1 MSQGGFG
8 AYSEAKLVSQFLQ
21 KNFKCD
27 KMSQNSTVFS
37 VSYSSDCVLS
47 SNFHQFQFYHFPGDW
62 FILYQMSKNLNQRF
76 FAEFITVLAL
86 TVNPDPNIEPEEP
99 EIYLTEE
106 DLERRRNGPASRASS
121 ESSDSSENSGGGG
134 SGDGEEG
141 MYHSVEM
148 S

>member
-1 MSQGGFG
+1 
-8 AYSEAKLVSQFLQ
+8 
-21 KNFKCD
+21 
-27 KMSQNSTVFS
+27 
-37 VSYSSDCVLS
+37 
-47 SNFHQFQFYHFPGDW
+47 
-62 FILYQMSKNLNQRF
+62 MSKNLNQRF

-121 ESSDSSENSGGGG
+121 ESSDSSENSAGG

-141 MYHSVEM
+141 TTVHYAAETFKMLS
-148 S
+148 

>member
-1 MSQGGFG
+1 
-8 AYSEAKLVSQFLQ
+8 
-21 KNFKCD
+21 
-27 KMSQNSTVFS
+27 
-37 VSYSSDCVLS
+37 
-47 SNFHQFQFYHFPGDW
+47 
-62 FILYQMSKNLNQRF
+62 MSKNLNQRF

-121 ESSDSSENSGGGG
+121 ESSDSSENSGGG

-141 MYHSVEM
+141 TTVWKCHDFSITENLREINFRDCRSAKSAILTHLEGPNFDFYGFLHFFKAENHQINQIQS

>member
-1 MSQGGFG
+1 MEILESFPIQILR
-8 AYSEAKLVSQFLQ
+8 EINLVTPQFAIANLKISILCSVQ
-21 KNFKCD
+21 
-27 KMSQNSTVFS
+27 QFS
-37 VSYSSDCVLS
+37 PIPL
-47 SNFHQFQFYHFPGDW
+47 FFYFSGDW

-121 ESSDSSENSGGGG
+121 ESSDSSENSGGG

-141 MYHSVEM
+141 TTVHYAPETFKM
-148 S
+148 